1 MKIVTKV
8 EMLKSLLVEAVA
20 KLYANDFA
28 LFLVRGL
35 ENACVVRVIYYMQE
49 MLNNDPRFREWRH
62 YNLDFE
68 YNKSAV
74 GLKVINARSKY
85 IKPDLIL
92 HVRGT
97 DVYNLMVIEFKKGQN
112 TSNNDIEKLRALT
125 GDCCYY
131 RYILG
136 GAVALK
142 KQGPTYNFVENGNLT
157 ECYTKEIDIAK

>member
-1 MKIVTKV
+1 MTII
-8 EMLKSLLVEAVA
+8 EMLKSLLTEAID

-35 ENACVVRVIYYMQE
+35 ENACVVRVIYYMQD

-68 YNKSAV
+68 YNKSVV

-92 HVRGT
+92 HIRGT
-97 DVYNLMVIEFKKGQN
+97 DAHNLMVIEFKKGRN
-112 TSNNDIEKLRALT
+112 TSDKDIEKLRALT
-125 GDCCYY
+125 GDCCQY

-136 GAVALK
+136 CAVVLN
-142 KQGPTYNFVENGNLT
+142 KQGPTYQFVENGNLR
-157 ECYTKEIDIAK
+157 